1 MGEDRW
7 AGLPDVRVTRKGFTA
22 CDRVQQRG
30 ARLGGLVQG
39 GTRARS
45 GVACLARHFA
55 VQVAGR
61 CTGTP
66 ARGRME
72 EGQARMWARVWR
84 SWAGAAL
91 SPQEGGKGML
101 GGWSSGLR
109 ERERERECLGGDL
122 GPIKNNTLFYIC

>member
-72 EGQARMWARVWR
+72 EGQAGCGPEYGAVGPVRPCRPKREERGCWAV
-84 SWAGAAL
+84 GA
-91 SPQEGGKGML
+91 L
-101 GGWSSGLR
+101 G
-109 ERERERECLGGDL
+109 
-122 GPIKNNTLFYIC
+122 